1 MSSVFDVLC
10 LAAAIASPAIDTSV
24 VPEPLFRAPRIT
36 PTPREMTFE
45 ARTPV
50 RLNDVEFQVVCPD
63 PAAADWV
70 RRHVRQWF
78 GAAGRVTQAREAPAG
93 LVDDEAY
100 RLSAD
105 AKAVKIESAA
115 LAGVRWAVMT
125 LRQAARRESGGTKL
139 HGYWLPALKVSDAPT
154 LKFRAFHFSTQSGPG
169 GSLLEIE
176 RKVRL
181 AAYYKCNY
189 VFVEL
194 WSFFESRR
202 HPELNAPNVP
212 ITHATARRLAEI
224 GRDLGVTVIPG
235 IQIAGHTA
243 DESGGTHNYLDYHQD
258 AQPLFEN
265 NKSFNWCLTNP
276 DARRVCRELI
286 EEIHEAFLSPPFFH
300 INCDELDPPDCPTCR
315 AARANYHLYFRDH
328 VTAIADMLR
337 RRGARAM
344 MWHDMLLDKK
354 NPAWKPCFYAN
365 GDAAWEKMAG
375 DLPKDIVI
383 CDWYYGAGH
392 GKNSKTDPGGYPT
405 MDHFRKLGFD
415 VVTCT
420 FQDAASFMLQANY
433 VRKAGLMGYMES
445 TWYSRGRKL
454 QEDLIAAANAAWGEK
469 PLSANYHDATYY
481 WRQVGWDSGM
491 KDPKD
496 VGFTREKR

>member
-1 MSSVFDVLC
+1 MMAINVVLC
-10 LAAAIASPAIDTSV
+10 FAAVTAFAEVDTSV
-24 VPEPLFRAPRIT
+24 VPEPIFGAPRIT
-36 PTPREMTFE
+36 PAPREMTFE
-45 ARTPV
+45 AKVPV
-50 RLNDVEFQVVCPD
+50 RLNDVTFQIVCPD
-63 PAAADWV
+63 PAAAEWV
-70 RRHVRQWF
+70 GRHAKLWF
-78 GAAGRVTQAREAPAG
+78 GAKGDVVQTKATPDG
-93 LVDDEAY
+93 LSDAEAY
-100 RLSAD
+100 RLTAD
-105 AKAVKIESAA
+105 PKTVKIESPA

-125 LRQAARRESGGTKL
+125 LRQAARRESGGAKL

-154 LKFRAFHFSTQSGPG
+154 LKFRAFHFSTQTGPN

-189 VFVEL
+189 VFIEL
-194 WSFFESRR
+194 WSFFESER

-212 ITHATARRLAEI
+212 ITRATARRLAEI
-224 GRDLGVTVIPG
+224 GRDLGVTVVPG

-243 DESGGTHNYLDYHQD
+243 DANAGKHNYLDYHQD

-276 DARRVCRELI
+276 DARRICRELI
-286 EEIHEAFLSPPFFH
+286 AEIHEAFLNPPFFH
-300 INCDELDPPDCPTCR
+300 INCDEIESPDCPTCR
-315 AARANYHLYFRDH
+315 AVRDRYHVYFRDH
-328 VTAIADMLR
+328 VVAIADMLR
-337 RRGARAM
+337 KRGARAM

-365 GDAAWEKMAG
+365 GDAAWEKVAAE
-375 DLPKDIVI
+375 LPKDIVI

-415 VVTCT
+415 VVTCP
-420 FQDAASFMLQANY
+420 FQDVASFQLQANY
-433 VRKAGLMGYMES
+433 VRKNGLMGFMET

-454 QEDLIAAANAAWGEK
+454 QDDLVAAANAAWTEK
-469 PLSANYHDATYY
+469 PTAVNYHDTIYY
-481 WRQVGWDSGM
+481 WRQVGWDAGM

-496 VGFTREKR
+496 VGYTTSAN